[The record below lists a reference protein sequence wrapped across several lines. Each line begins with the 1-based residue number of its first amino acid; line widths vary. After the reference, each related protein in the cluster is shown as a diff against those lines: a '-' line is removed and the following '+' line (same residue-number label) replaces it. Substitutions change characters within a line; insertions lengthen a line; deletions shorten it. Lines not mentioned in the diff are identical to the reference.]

1 MIPLTTALFPILP
14 VPWPVPDRQ
23 PGPREPSR
31 GRRDRDGSARA
42 GLDGALDGT
51 TLDGTVGEGHLT
63 RSPRRPRNTVRGR
76 SEDGTP
82 RRGRA
87 IVDRSERA
95 EGSRAI
101 TASRPDQS
109 DSSDRDAVAGARRGD
124 PEAFRVLVERYQG
137 RAYRLAL
144 RVLRDEERARDAV
157 QDAFLKAYVNLDR
170 FEGRSS
176 FYTWLYRLVMNLCLD
191 ARRRDRSS
199 RIIATPESTD
209 LEQLGAPDS
218 RPADEMIFR
227 EHEEGPSEALDR
239 GQLRE
244 ALAKAIDDLPDA
256 ARETLI
262 LREVEGLSYAEI
274 AAALAIPKGT
284 VMSRLHYARRRV
296 QELLRQ
302 GGMIDT
308 TAAAEPRRGGSR

>member
-1 MIPLTTALFPILP
+1 MIPLTSALLP
-14 VPWPVPDRQ
+14 MLPAPWPASDRP
-23 PGPREPSR
+23 PGPRGASR
-31 GRRDRDGSARA
+31 VRPDRDGPNRDASKRS
-42 GLDGALDGT
+42 GLDRDRL
-51 TLDGTVGEGHLT
+51 
-63 RSPRRPRNTVRGR
+63 GR
-76 SEDGTP
+76 SAPG
-82 RRGRA
+82 
-87 IVDRSERA
+87 RSERA
-95 EGSRAI
+95 EGSSAI
-101 TASRPDQS
+101 TASRPDAS
-109 DSSDRDAVAGARRGD
+109 DPSDRDAVAGARRGD

-199 RIIATPESTD
+199 RIVATPESID

-218 RPADEMIFR
+218 RPVDERIFR
-227 EHEEGPSEALDR
+227 EHEEGPAEALDR
-239 GQLRE
+239 EQLRA
-244 ALAKAIDDLPDA
+244 ALSKAIGDLPDA

-262 LREVEGLSYAEI
+262 LREVEGMSYAEI
-274 AAALAIPKGT
+274 ATALAIPKGT

-302 GGMIDT
+302 GGMVETT
-308 TAAAEPRRGGSR
+308 TASAPRRGGSR

>member
-1 MIPLTTALFPILP
+1 MIPLTTALFPMLP
-14 VPWPVPDRQ
+14 APWPVSDRHPNPREASRGLSDRNDPDRND
-23 PGPREPSR
+23 RE
-31 GRRDRDGSARA
+31 
-42 GLDGALDGT
+42 
-51 TLDGTVGEGHLT
+51 
-63 RSPRRPRNTVRGR
+63 RNA
-76 SEDGTP
+76 SK
-82 RRGRA
+82 
-87 IVDRSERA
+87 RA

-101 TASRPDQS
+101 TASRADSRADGS
-109 DSSDRDAVAGARRGD
+109 DPSDREAVAGARRGD
-124 PEAFRVLVERYQG
+124 AEAFRVLVERYQG

-199 RIIATPESTD
+199 RIVATPESME

-239 GQLRE
+239 GQLRA
-244 ALAKAIDDLPDA
+244 ALSKAIDDLPDA

-274 AAALAIPKGT
+274 ATALSIPKGT

-302 GGMIDT
+302 GGMVDKT
-308 TAAAEPRRGGSR
+308 TATAPRRGGSR